1 MNALALIL
9 FLPWFIIVG
18 AAYWFLPRESPR
30 SSRRNRI
37 DALALLLALVLSA
50 AGMALGMQTDTHG
63 HHPIWAQVL
72 ATLYAYGAFLG
83 VLASAAWLRAKRG
96 R

>member
-1 MNALALIL
+1 MSALALIL

-18 AAYWFLPRESPR
+18 GAYWCLPRESPR
-30 SSRRNRI
+30 SPRRSRI
-37 DALALLLALVLSA
+37 DVVALLLALALSA
-50 AGMALGMQTDTHG
+50 LGMALGMQADTRG
-63 HHPIWAQVL
+63 YHPIWAQVL

-83 VLASAAWLRAKRG
+83 VLALAAWLRPKRG